1 MRSSV
6 AVGLLLCFACSSSSP
21 EGAEPA
27 PPFSGAPGDTSPDPS
42 AAGGTGAGPDGTT
55 PAAVDSANPGEAT
68 LPTNE
73 NPVPADTELMM
84 PPTGEQT
91 TTDPA
96 TGVVEGPV
104 LSAGCGKAGP
114 PEGELSLSLNGV
126 NAAYTVTL
134 PDNYDP
140 AVPVPLVFGFHGRNQ
155 THIQFRTQ
163 DASNIETELGSRA
176 VMAYLKSQG
185 GPGWNFAEEVEPNV
199 AFFEA
204 LYPQMLD
211 NYCIDTSRVFAVG
224 HSSGGYFSNILA
236 CRFGDRLRGIAS
248 IAGQTQEFQCVG
260 RVAALIIHGVRDSV
274 VSFAGGQMSRDTYLA
289 TNGCTQTSVPTAV
302 SPCIEYQGCAEG
314 LPVQWCEHNEPTYQ
328 DTNHG
333 WPSFASRAAGQFLFA
348 LP

>member
-1 MRSSV
+1 M
-6 AVGLLLCFACSSSSP
+6 L
-21 EGAEPA
+21 
-27 PPFSGAPGDTSPDPS
+27 DPS
-42 AAGGTGAGPDGTT
+42 AGEGTNSDTNGATPTAAGP
-55 PAAVDSANPGEAT
+55 GEPT

-73 NPVPADTELMM
+73 NPVPPGTELMM
-84 PPTGEQT
+84 PPVQEQPPA
-91 TTDPA
+91 TDPA
-96 TGVVEGPV
+96 SELTDGPV
-104 LSAGCGKAGP
+104 LSAGCGKAAP
-114 PEGELSLSLNGV
+114 PAGELTLAVGGV
-126 NAAYTVTL
+126 AAAYTVTL

-140 AVPVPLVFGFHGRNQ
+140 AVPIPLIFGFHGRNQ

-163 DASNIETELGSRA
+163 DASNIQTELGSRA

-185 GPGWNFAEEVEPNV
+185 GPGWNFPEEVEPNV

-211 NYCIDTSRVFAVG
+211 NYCVDTTRVFAVG

-248 IAGQTQEFQCVG
+248 IAGQTQEFECVG

-274 VSFAGGQMSRDTYLA
+274 VSFTGGQMSRDTYLA
-289 TNGCTQTSVPTAV
+289 TNGCSQTTAPAAV
-302 SPCIEYQGCAEG
+302 APCIEYQGCDEG